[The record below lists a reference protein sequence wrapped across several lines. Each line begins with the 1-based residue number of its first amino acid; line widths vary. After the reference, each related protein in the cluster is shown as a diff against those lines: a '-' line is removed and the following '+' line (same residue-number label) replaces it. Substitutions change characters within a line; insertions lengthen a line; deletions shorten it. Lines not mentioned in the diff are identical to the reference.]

1 MSPKSL
7 LTGALHGCDVSLNYM
22 LESPGKGLNP
32 AGVWDLLQPR
42 QSDSPA
48 AAGIAEHS
56 RVWHWQRWHSFE
68 GETCFC
74 HI

>member
-7 LTGALHGCDVSLNYM
+7 LAKVLHGCDVSLDYM
-22 LESPGKGLNP
+22 LESLGKGLNP

-56 RVWHWQRWHSFE
+56 GV
-68 GETCFC
+68 
-74 HI
+74 